1 MSDNSRLARY
11 VDFQDRQWQKQS
23 NSVSEIKSF
32 LYTYLKYFI
41 IQLQCENNFHILDSL
56 HLYIILCLCEY
67 TCVFRCVHILCTL
80 THVYVVVHSQ

>member
-1 MSDNSRLARY
+1 MSDNSRLARS

-41 IQLQCENNFHILDSL
+41 IQLQCENNVHILDNR
-56 HLYIILCLCEY
+56 HLYFYFMSL
-67 TCVFRCVHILCTL
+67 
-80 THVYVVVHSQ
+80 